1 MISWKVTKRWVSQVE
16 ESKSL
21 NNIHVTSF
29 EKDGSTLKMSSMTT
43 KIPRPHPLPLIITN
57 HPLDIRNMRNSREKK
72 MLKRIHVKRQCARGS
87 NGPCVLEDFKIN
99 SMPTCN
105 TSAKK
110 SSNGNQNEYNLE
122 DTKVGIKTSSNIFY
136 EQLSFLSWS
145 RLNSNFFPPWWWCQL
160 TQKKLI
166 IMHDNQA
173 NIYVLITK

>member
-1 MISWKVTKRWVSQVE
+1 MSQVE

-21 NNIHVTSF
+21 NNSHVTSF

-57 HPLDIRNMRNSREKK
+57 HPHDIRSMRNSRDKK

-99 SMPTCN
+99 SMPTWN

-110 SSNGNQNEYNLE
+110 SSNGNQNEHNLE

-136 EQLSFLSWS
+136 EQPSLLS
-145 RLNSNFFPPWWWCQL
+145 
-160 TQKKLI
+160 
-166 IMHDNQA
+166 
-173 NIYVLITK
+173 

>member
-16 ESKSL
+16 ESKSF
-21 NNIHVTSF
+21 NNIHLTSF

-43 KIPRPHPLPLIITN
+43 KIPRPHLLPLIITN
-57 HPLDIRNMRNSREKK
+57 HPPDIRNMRNSRERK

-105 TSAKK
+105 TSTKK

-122 DTKVGIKTSSNIFY
+122 DTKVGVKTSSNIFY
-136 EQLSFLSWS
+136 E
-145 RLNSNFFPPWWWCQL
+145 
-160 TQKKLI
+160 
-166 IMHDNQA
+166 
-173 NIYVLITK
+173 